1 MWSTQSRTSAQ
12 SMKQKFFS
20 NSFAFSVIQQ
30 MLAVWP
36 LVPLPFLNLAVHL
49 EVLIHMLLKPSLKNF
64 EHSLPSMW
72 NEWNCTVIWTFFS
85 IAFLGIEMKIN
96 LFQSCGHCWVFQIC
110 WHIECSTFSASSFR
124 IWNSS
129 ARIPSPL
136 LPSYLSSNLSH
147 LLPYYHS
154 HVITSVPTSQSK
166 EKQSEENFSTIPITA
181 FIFLNASFPT
191 YLTVT
196 VDKLSLLT

>member
-30 MLAVWP
+30 MLAIWP
-36 LVPLPFLNLAVHL
+36 LVPLPFLNRAVHL

-72 NEWNCTVIWTFFS
+72 NEWNCTVIWRFFG

-110 WHIECSTFSASSFR
+110 WHNECSTDTASPFR
-124 IWNSS
+124 ISNSS

-136 LPSYLSSNLSH
+136 LPSYLSSIKPFSSPP
-147 LLPYYHS
+147 LLPL
-154 HVITSVPTSQSK
+154 PCD
-166 EKQSEENFSTIPITA
+166 NFSPYFTEQREAIRRELPQ
-181 FIFLNASFPT
+181 FPSQHSSSWMH
-191 YLTVT
+191 LFPHI
-196 VDKLSLLT
+196 LQ